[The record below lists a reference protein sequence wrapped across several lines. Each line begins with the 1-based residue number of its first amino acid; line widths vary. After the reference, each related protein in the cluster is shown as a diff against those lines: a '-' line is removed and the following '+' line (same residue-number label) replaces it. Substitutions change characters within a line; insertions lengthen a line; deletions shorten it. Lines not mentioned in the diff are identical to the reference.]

1 MPSTRRS
8 PWRLPIALALA
19 VLPAC
24 RHHGS
29 PAAAEM
35 PAPTPAPPAPA
46 RALGCGLPAG
56 GGSGEDC
63 PQESPSFMPEVEQ
76 AIDLAIFEHPEMF
89 NTQRAR
95 GCANCYQVLDT
106 HNFPEEVGRNLEKR
120 GYCTKYDGEELAVK
134 RTNAFNDQYDIF
146 TADGFIRRQ
155 LGSYRSTC
163 YPAWF

>member
-8 PWRLPIALALA
+8 PWRFPIALALA

-24 RHHGS
+24 RHHSS

-46 RALGCGLPAG
+46 RALGCGLPPG

-63 PQESPSFMPEVEQ
+63 PQESPSFMAGGEQ

-89 NTQRAR
+89 NTQPAR
-95 GCANCYQVLDT
+95 GSANCYQVLET
-106 HNFPEEVGRNLEKR
+106 HNFPDEGGRNLAKR
-120 GYCTKYDGEELAVK
+120 G
-134 RTNAFNDQYDIF
+134 
-146 TADGFIRRQ
+146 
-155 LGSYRSTC
+155 
-163 YPAWF
+163 